1 MANRD
6 TPYGAFN
13 FTVSFDGGET
23 FGGFSDVSG
32 IGTELTVAEYRNGN
46 EKENH
51 VRKVPGVHKVS
62 DVTLKRGI
70 VDSKS
75 VFDWI
80 KETRTTG
87 VNAKKKSVT
96 ITLHDEAQTKVQSW
110 ILANVINTPDR
121 RWRRRAAATWRWK
134 SSCSPPRAWSSKSR
148 LPCPSSSTPLASASR
163 RRRSARISRAL
174 SATSARAMLPCP
186 GR

>member
-13 FTVSFDGGET
+13 FTVNFEGGET

-32 IGTELTVAEYRNGN
+32 IGTEITVAEYRNGN

-75 VFDWI
+75 LFDWI
-80 KETRTTG
+80 KETRTSG
-87 VNAKKKSVT
+87 PGGKKKSVT
-96 ITLHDEAQTKVQSW
+96 ITLHDEAQSTVQSW
-110 ILANVINTPDR
+110 VLANVIPMKYTGPTL
-121 RWRRRAAATWRWK
+121 AAKGGGDVAMEE
-134 SSCSPPRAWSSKSR
+134 
-148 LPCPSSSTPLASASR
+148 LV
-163 RRRSARISRAL
+163 L
-174 SATSARAMLPCP
+174 SAEGMVIEK
-186 GR
+186 